1 MTKEKLHGKYSIGG
15 VVLILGKGR
24 GDSRLA
30 GLREREGWGWGWR
43 MGGWERVFG
52 GVWMG

>member
-1 MTKEKLHGKYSIGG
+1 MTKEKLYGKYSIGG

-30 GLREREGWGWGWR
+30 GLRERDGVGVCEGR
-43 MGGWERVFG
+43 M
-52 GVWMG
+52 